1 MMTKK
6 GIQQLCEFIEFT
18 LLWDVG
24 VIMIRTTVVIDF
36 FLQLPVDY
44 ANMNEHSFFVAENL

>member
-24 VIMIRTTVVIDF
+24 VIMIGTTVVIDF